1 MVEALWAGCHVI
13 AADAGNLPF
22 ILDGLG
28 KLVPVRDA
36 GGIADAMRGVLREL
50 HGARQVGRPPVLD
63 TDRGAMP
70 LDTWAKA
77 VDLHLR
83 GFSLEVFETGF
94 AAALLTSLATAGREV
109 PDWLLP
115 GNFEALAGI
124 GTAEAA

>member
-1 MVEALWAGCHVI
+1 
-13 AADAGNLPF
+13 
-22 ILDGLG
+22 
-28 KLVPVRDA
+28 
-36 GGIADAMRGVLREL
+36 
-50 HGARQVGRPPVLD
+50 
-63 TDRGAMP
+63 MP

-94 AAALLTSLATAGREV
+94 AAALRTSLATAGREV

-124 GTAEAA
+124 GAAEAA